1 MRAGQEIELEEH
13 LRYAKGIA
21 WDTCH
26 KIYILMDDA
35 QVERMRSY
43 GYGDDNDPDS
53 LITAEQMSPEQMFD
67 VVNRWYDDSC
77 ELKFIE
83 AVTTNLSDPN
93 EGFVSIVPQLW
104 A

>member
-13 LRYAKGIA
+13 LRDAKGIA

-35 QVERMRSY
+35 QVEKMRGY
-43 GYGDDNDPDS
+43 GYGDSNDPDS
-53 LITAEQMSPEQMFD
+53 LITAEQMTPEKMFD

-77 ELKFIE
+77 ELRFIE
-83 AVTTNLSDPN
+83 AVTTNLNDPN
-93 EGFVSIVPQLW
+93 EGFVSIIPQLW